1 MGQKNGKNTNLK
13 LIAQEGVQKVN
24 FLGHPLFFMKDSSFV
39 KQAEGAEKM
48 SQHLLFMYLPF

>member
-1 MGQKNGKNTNLK
+1 M
-13 LIAQEGVQKVN
+13 AQEGVQKVN
-24 FLGHPLFFMKDSSFV
+24 FLGHPLFFMKDSSYI